1 MATGITSQAPTPA
14 PGPGV
19 TVRRALG
26 LGLAAF
32 ILVIPVVAD
41 LAVTEARQ
49 RRVAEQ
55 ASHRA
60 RESAGWAREAL
71 AVQAQGV
78 SMMAENALA
87 NARFLAAVRGH
98 VDGRTFADLL
108 ATESWWEAYRGLL
121 TAISYD
127 GTTLAYAQTQGGNG
141 VPIGQILQE
150 VATTGKAVSRA
161 ICGER
166 GAFLVAARPVPLG
179 QGQRPAVVLLAK
191 RVDDET
197 IEATAAR
204 LGAGLLLSDGR
215 RSLAQ
220 GGADSGPL
228 LGPLVGKEQASPI
241 VLTQGT
247 AEAIA
252 IAPGLWVW
260 ALGRGAVFEQAAI
273 AADRTRRQ
281 LFWGLAIPLAAL
293 VAGVSLLRGRGRS
306 RSEPQVSRSTAPENV
321 TQFGL
326 PVPAHESGS
335 GPVAWVGSGVSP
347 GRGMALGR
355 YVLVDRIGE
364 GGMAEVFTAISFG
377 HGGFRRSF
385 VVKRLRSELNANPIA
400 VRQFVDEANLASTLV
415 HPNVVPVFDFGEA
428 SGAYYLAQEYV
439 VGRDLGR
446 LMRRLK
452 ERGEP
457 NLSTEIL
464 LYIAREVLGGLEYAH
479 NKRDDAG
486 NMMGLVHRDVT
497 PENVIISD
505 RGEVRI
511 LDFGIVKAKQRLS
524 QTISGTLKGN
534 LEYMSPEQARG
545 KEVDPR
551 SDLFSAGLVI
561 FHAAS
566 GEPFYAGETFYELLS
581 SAAIGPTPD
590 KRGRIAKLAPPLP
603 AILSRALEL
612 EVADRFQT
620 AAEFRAA
627 VTAHLKNGAQEA
639 LAARVAEMFGDEL
652 RAEQERLANAFPRA
666 PYPEPFETSGRG

>member
-1 MATGITSQAPTPA
+1 MTMATGITARPEPA
-14 PGPGV
+14 PAAG
-19 TVRRALG
+19 VRRALG

-49 RRVAEQ
+49 RRVADE
-55 ASHRA
+55 AAHRA
-60 RESAGWAREAL
+60 RESASWAREAL

-78 SMMAENALA
+78 SMMTENALA
-87 NARFLAAVRGH
+87 NPRFLAAVRGH
-98 VDGRTFADLL
+98 VDARTFADLL
-108 ATESWWEAYRGLL
+108 ATESWWEPYRGLL
-121 TAISYD
+121 AAISYD
-127 GTTLAYAQTQGGNG
+127 GTTLAYAQTQGGDG

-150 VATTGKAVSRA
+150 VAASGKLVSRA

-179 QGQRPAVVLLAK
+179 PGQRSAVLMLA
-191 RVDDET
+191 RRLDDDT
-197 IEATAAR
+197 LDATAAR
-204 LGAGLLLSDGR
+204 LGSSLLVSDGR

-220 GGADSGPL
+220 GGADSGPQ

-241 VLTQGT
+241 ALGQAR

-252 IAPGLWVW
+252 IAPGVWVW
-260 ALGRGAVFEQAAI
+260 ALGRAAVFEQAAI
-273 AADRTRRQ
+273 VADRTRRQ
-281 LFWGLAIPLAAL
+281 LFWGLAIPLAAI

-306 RSEPQVSRSTAPENV
+306 RGEPQPNRSAPDNV

-326 PVPAHESGS
+326 PTPARDTGS
-335 GPVAWVGSGVSP
+335 GPIAWGGGGVSP
-347 GRGMALGR
+347 GRAMALGR

-400 VRQFVDEANLASTLV
+400 VRQFVDEANLASMLV

-452 ERGEP
+452 ERGEAP
-457 NLSTEIL
+457 LSTEIL
-464 LYIAREVLGGLEYAH
+464 LYIAREVLAGLEYAH
-479 NKRDDAG
+479 DKRDDAG
-486 NMMGLVHRDVT
+486 NLMGLVHRDVT

-524 QTISGTLKGN
+524 QTVSGTVKGN

-566 GEPFYAGETFYELLS
+566 GEPFYTGETFYELLT
-581 SAAIGPTPD
+581 SAAIGPTPE
-590 KRGRIAKLAPPLP
+590 KRDRIAKLAPPLP
-603 AILSRALEL
+603 AILSRALEQ
-612 EVADRFQT
+612 EPADRFQT
-620 AAEFRAA
+620 AAEFKLAISTH
-627 VTAHLKNGAQEA
+627 VKNGAQEA
-639 LAARVAEMFGDEL
+639 LAARIAAMFGDEL
-652 RAEQERLANAFPRA
+652 RAEQDRLANAFPRT
-666 PYPEPFETSGRG
+666 PYPEPFETSHRS